1 MVDFKN
7 FLSGKKE
14 ASSKEYYWAVVL
26 EPDWVQAGIWKISEL
41 ASGEVKEEKAEV
53 VSVSPATPWGEDE
66 ELVSATDA
74 ALTSAIQNLAEDV
87 SEPSKTVFGVSS
99 VWVSKGQ
106 IKPEYLEKL
115 KHLSSKLSLEPA
127 GFVILSEAIAHFFKS
142 EEGSPLSAV
151 VLGAGNESLEVSV
164 FRLGT
169 LVGTSQVARSVS
181 VVDDVS
187 EGLTRFA
194 GGGDPLPSRFLL
206 YNGKEGELEET
217 KQALLKAQWDDYEKL
232 KFLHTPKVEIISPDK
247 KVVATCLAGASEIAD
262 VSKVYAEPDKEEVV
276 EEKEAPSQETEN
288 LVAPE
293 KPVKPEDVGF
303 VVGQDVAAS
312 RVPEEKKETDLEPIG
327 KPAPRFEKRFSF
339 DILDKVKKRLAGL
352 KFPTGRRPLILGGA
366 VFLLLMMAGF
376 IFWWFFPKA
385 VVTIYVA
392 PKRLDEKVTILVDTK
407 ARSPDFEEKILPG
420 KLIETSVSGDKT
432 KSTTGTKIVGE
443 KAKGTV
449 EIRNSTP
456 SPVRLPSGTV
466 IVATNNL
473 EFTLDSSA
481 SISAQVI
488 SGDPGKGEVN
498 VTASDIGAEYNLAK
512 DETFKVGNYIKAEV
526 AAFAVSVFS
535 GGSSRD
541 IAAVSADDQESLEE
555 DLKEE
560 LLDKGEQEL
569 KASVSDN
576 EFFIDESLVAATS
589 VRDFSQKVGDE
600 AENLKLSLTIEA
612 SGLVVGRAS
621 LEDLVKEVLKDKV
634 PSGFVLRED
643 QIKVS
648 FDLQE
653 SGDGVFEF
661 LAAIDVNLLPEVKPD
676 EIAKK
681 IVGRYPPLAQDFLT
695 TIPGFTRAEIDLK
708 PKLPGRLG
716 ILPHVVNNLTIE
728 LVAER

>member
-7 FLSGKKE
+7 FLSGKEE
-14 ASSKEYYWAVVL
+14 ASSKEYYWAVAL
-26 EPDWVQAGIWKISEL
+26 EPDWVQAGIWK
-41 ASGEVKEEKAEV
+41 VKEKKAEV
-53 VSVSPATPWGEDE
+53 VSVSPATPWGEDG
-66 ELVSATDA
+66 ELISATDA

-87 SEPSKTVFGVSS
+87 SEPSKAVFGVSS

-115 KHLSSKLSLEPA
+115 KHLCSKLSLEPA
-127 GFVILSEAIAHFFKS
+127 GFVILPEAIAHFFKS

-151 VLGAGNESLEVSV
+151 VLGVGNQNLEVSV

-181 VVDDVS
+181 IADDVS

-194 GGGDPLPSRFLL
+194 GGDPLPSRFLL

-247 KVVATCLAGASEIAD
+247 KVIATCLAGASEIAD
-262 VSKVYAEPDKEEVV
+262 VSKVYTETDKEEIK
-276 EEKEAPSQETEN
+276 EEKETPSQEAEN

-312 RVPEEKKETDLEPIG
+312 KVPEEKKEPDVEPARE
-327 KPAPRFEKRFSF
+327 PAPRFEKRFSF
-339 DILDKVKKRLAGL
+339 GILDKMKKRLMGL
-352 KFPTGRRPLILGGA
+352 KFPTSRKPLVLGGII
-366 VFLLLMMAGF
+366 FLLLIIVGF

-392 PKRLDEKVTILVDTK
+392 PKRLDEKITILVDTK
-407 ARSPDFEEKILPG
+407 ARSPDFEERILPG

-432 KSTTGTKIVGE
+432 KSTSGRKTVGE

-449 EIRNSTP
+449 EIRNGTSE
-456 SPVRLPSGTV
+456 SIRLPAGT
-466 IVATNNL
+466 IILSANNF
-473 EFTLDSSA
+473 EFSLDSAASVSA
-481 SISAQVI
+481 ASSPT
-488 SGDPGKGEVN
+488 SPGTANVD
-498 VTASDIGAEYNLAK
+498 VTAEDIGAEYNLAK
-512 DETFKVGNYIKAEV
+512 DESFKVGNYLKADLEAV
-526 AAFAVSVFS
+526 ATDAFS

-555 DLKEE
+555 DLREE
-560 LLDKGEQEL
+560 LLDKAGQEL
-569 KASVSDN
+569 KISVSEN
-576 EFFIDESLVAATS
+576 EFFIDESLVATTS
-589 VRDFSQKVGDE
+589 ARDFSQKVGDE
-600 AENLKLSLTIEA
+600 AENLKLGLTIET
-612 SGLVVGRAS
+612 SGLVVERTS
-621 LEDLVKEVLKDKV
+621 LEDLVKEVLEDKV

-643 QIKVS
+643 QIRVS

-653 SGDGVFEF
+653 SDDGVFEF
-661 LAAIDVNLLPEVKPD
+661 LAAVDVNLLPEVKPD

-681 IVGRYPPLAQDFLT
+681 IAGRYSPVAQDYLT

-716 ILPHVVNNLTIE
+716 TLPHVVSNLTIE
-728 LVAER
+728 LAAER